1 VTREELITKLW
12 PADTFVDF
20 EHSLNKAVKRLRE
33 ALQDSADE
41 PRFIETLPRR
51 GYRFIAPVL
60 GDGAKRPA
68 AATATENAPSVR
80 PGAFRRNSKAIILLL
95 FGGAVA
101 LATLGYRGVGVSR
114 GRVPDFQKMKITRLT
129 DNGQVAQVAI
139 SPDGR
144 YVAYERLRGE
154 EVSVWLQQV
163 ATRSEVQILR
173 PGAYYILGL
182 TFSPDGNYL
191 YFVSNDKDD
200 PFLHHL
206 YMIPTLGGPA
216 RRLLTDVDTPV
227 SFSPDGREFVFTR
240 GDPSRTVVEVRIAN
254 ADGSNERL
262 LATMKDSSSDDRAA
276 AGATWSPDG
285 RTICVPL
292 RRKQRPGVLEMVSVA
307 DGSAREFY
315 VSPWHVGRP
324 LWQPEGDALVVEL
337 EDHTGRGQLWALPFP
352 HGEPRRLTN
361 DLFDYAKETDM
372 TRNGKTVA
380 SRATTQISNIWMA
393 PTSDLSSTKQITSGN
408 LAMIEVAGSTDGKLL
423 SVSAEAEPWIMNSDG
438 SQRAP
443 FSSAHNVAAITACGR
458 FVVFLSNQ
466 AATDTLVRVDTDG
479 SNPVELVRGTLGR
492 GPSCSP
498 DGAFVYY
505 LNLEQPRKISRVPV
519 EGGTPVDIAKP
530 LGDGSFGRVSIS
542 RDGRLLAYSFDEGI
556 AEPTTRLAVIP
567 VTGGAPVRLIKGL
580 AGLVRWSPD
589 GTGLDYLETRDQA
602 TNVWEQPLAGG
613 VPKQLTH
620 FASERIFN
628 FNWSPDGKRLLVTRG
643 NFSSDVVLISNFR

>member
-1 VTREELITKLW
+1 
-12 PADTFVDF
+12 
-20 EHSLNKAVKRLRE
+20 
-33 ALQDSADE
+33 
-41 PRFIETLPRR
+41 
-51 GYRFIAPVL
+51 
-60 GDGAKRPA
+60 
-68 AATATENAPSVR
+68 
-80 PGAFRRNSKAIILLL
+80 
-95 FGGAVA
+95 
-101 LATLGYRGVGVSR
+101 
-114 GRVPDFQKMKITRLT
+114 
-129 DNGQVAQVAI
+129 
-139 SPDGR
+139 
-144 YVAYERLRGE
+144 
-154 EVSVWLQQV
+154 
-163 ATRSEVQILR
+163 
-173 PGAYYILGL
+173 
-182 TFSPDGNYL
+182 
-191 YFVSNDKDD
+191 
-200 PFLHHL
+200 
-206 YMIPTLGGPA
+206 
-216 RRLLTDVDTPV
+216 V

-262 LATMKDSSSDDRAA
+262 LATMEDSSSDDRAA

-352 HGEPRRLTN
+352 YGGPRRLTN

-380 SRATTQISNIWMA
+380 SKATTLISNIWMV
-393 PTSDLSSTKQITSGN
+393 PTSDLSSAKQITSGN
-408 LAMIEVAGSTDGKLL
+408 LAMIEVAASTDGKLL

-438 SQRAP
+438 SQRVP
-443 FSSAHNVAAITACGR
+443 FSSARNVSAITPCGR
-458 FVVFLSNQ
+458 FVVFLSNRG
-466 AATDTLVRVDTDG
+466 ATDTLVRVDTDG
-479 SNPVELVRGTLGR
+479 SDPVEVVRGTLGG

-505 LNLEQPRKISRVPV
+505 LNLKQPRKISRVPV

-542 RDGRLLAYSFDEGI
+542 PDGRFLAYSFDEGI
-556 AEPTTRLAVIP
+556 TEPTTRLAVIP
-567 VTGGAPVRLIKGL
+567 VTGGSPVRLIKGL

-589 GTGLDYLETRDQA
+589 GKGLDYLETRNQA

-620 FASERIFN
+620 FTSERIFN

-643 NFSSDVVLISNFR
+643 NFSSDAVLISDFR